1 MNDMEKCIP
10 AFSRSDREKLLDQ
23 RSRVIWLSGLSGSG
37 KTTIACNIELE
48 LNKQG
53 YITRLLDAENIRS
66 GINNDLGYSDDDRLE
81 NIRRVSEI
89 SRLFMDC
96 GIICINSFI
105 TPTEKIRNLARKI
118 IGRENMIEIF
128 VNAPI
133 EVCEKRDVKGLY
145 RQARDGK
152 IKDFTGIDSP
162 FEPPADPDI
171 EIRTD
176 KLSITQSVEKC
187 LDYILPVISRKHH

>member
-1 MNDMEKCIP
+1 MQAIIPRLLAKWLFPVKCKI
-10 AFSRSDREKLLDQ
+10 LHLT
-23 RSRVIWLSGLSGSG
+23 G

-48 LNKQG
+48 LIKHD
-53 YITRLLDAENIRS
+53 YITRLLDGENIRS
-66 GINNDLGYSDDDRLE
+66 GINNDLGFSDDERFE

-89 SRLFMDC
+89 SRLFIEC

-105 TPTEKIRNLARKI
+105 TPTEILRNLARNI

-128 VNAPI
+128 VNTPL
-133 EVCEKRDVKGLY
+133 EVCEERDVKGLY

-152 IKDFTGIDSP
+152 IKNFTGQDSP
-162 FEPPADPDI
+162 FEPPANPDI

-187 LDYILPVISRKHH
+187 LDYIFPVLSRKFH

>member
-1 MNDMEKCIP
+1 MN
-10 AFSRSDREKLLDQ
+10 Q

-37 KTTIACNIELE
+37 KTTIACKIGLE
-48 LNKQG
+48 LNKLG

-66 GINNDLGYSDDDRLE
+66 GINNDLGYSDDERLE

-89 SRLFMDC
+89 SRLFLDC

-105 TPTEKIRNLARKI
+105 TPTEKIRNLARNI

-176 KLSITQSVEKC
+176 KLSIAESVERC
-187 LDYILPVISRKHH
+187 LDYIFPVISRKHH

>member
-1 MNDMEKCIP
+1 MEKIMP
-10 AFSRSDREKLLDQ
+10 AFSRSDRERLLNQ
-23 RSRVIWLSGLSGSG
+23 RSRVIWLCGLSSSG
-37 KTTIACNIELE
+37 KTTIACSIELE

-66 GINNDLGYSDDDRLE
+66 GINNDLGYSDDDRQE

-89 SRLFMDC
+89 SRLFIDC

-105 TPTEKIRNLARKI
+105 TPTEKIRNLARGI
-118 IGRENMIEIF
+118 TGRENMIEIF

-145 RQARDGK
+145 RQAREGK
-152 IKDFTGIDSP
+152 IKNFTGINSP
-162 FEPPADPDI
+162 FEPPPDPDV

-176 KLSITQSVEKC
+176 KLSIAQSIEKC
-187 LDYILPVISRKHH
+187 LDYILPAISLNQK

>member
-1 MNDMEKCIP
+1 MN
-10 AFSRSDREKLLDQ
+10 Q

-53 YITRLLDAENIRS
+53 YISRLLDAESIRS
-66 GINNDLGYSDDDRLE
+66 GINNNLGFNDYERLE

-89 SRLFMDC
+89 SRLFIDC

-105 TPTEKIRNLARKI
+105 TPTEKIRNLGRNI
-118 IGRENMIEIF
+118 IGRENLVEIF

-133 EVCEKRDVKGLY
+133 DVCEKRDVKGLY
-145 RQARDGK
+145 KQVWL
-152 IKDFTGIDSP
+152 IDLLFVIFSRLM
-162 FEPPADPDI
+162 ADTCRI
-171 EIRTD
+171 
-176 KLSITQSVEKC
+176 
-187 LDYILPVISRKHH
+187 

>member
-1 MNDMEKCIP
+1 MEKIMP
-10 AFSRSDREKLLDQ
+10 AFSRSDRERLLNQ
-23 RSRVIWLSGLSGSG
+23 RSRVIWLCGLSSSG
-37 KTTIACNIELE
+37 KTTIACSIELE

-66 GINNDLGYSDDDRLE
+66 GMNNDLGYSDDDRIE

-89 SRLFMDC
+89 SRLFIDC

-105 TPTEKIRNLARKI
+105 TPTEKIRNLARGI
-118 IGRENMIEIF
+118 TGRENMIEIF

-145 RQARDGK
+145 RQAREGK
-152 IKDFTGIDSP
+152 IKNFTGINSP
-162 FEPPADPDI
+162 FEPPPDPDV

-176 KLSITQSVEKC
+176 KLSIAQSIEKC
-187 LDYILPVISRKHH
+187 LDYILPAISLNQK